1 MYVNKRN
8 IKKDY
13 MSGLKYKEIQDK
25 YNITNS
31 QLIYLIR
38 KNKWKRENNR
48 SKALKNNKN
57 AKGNKGGPG
66 AEKKNKRALKT
77 GEYEDIFSSCF
88 SEAEKQI
95 FETDEFDK
103 TAELI
108 FELKVLKVRESRML
122 NRIEEL
128 QKNKKD
134 MVINNISKSNVQNSN
149 AKWNDSTTTYTHAEN
164 TIVAI
169 QRIEDGLTRVQE
181 AKRRCIESLNKAGVD
196 SVRIEIEKEKLSIE
210 KKRLELELQNA
221 EGEEIEDTSET
232 DRDIYGSD

>member
-1 MYVNKRN
+1 
-8 IKKDY
+8 

-38 KNKWKRENNR
+38 KNKWKRESNR

-77 GEYEDIFSSCF
+77 GEYENIFSSCF
-88 SEAEKQI
+88 SEAEKDI
-95 FETDEFDK
+95 FDNHTFKDK
-103 TAELI
+103 GTELLH
-108 FELKVLKVRESRML
+108 ELKILTIRESRML
-122 NRIEEL
+122 NRIQTL
-128 QKNKKD
+128 QENKKD

-164 TIVAI
+164 TIVAT

-181 AKRRCIESLNKAGVD
+181 AKRRCIESLNKIGMD
-196 SVRIEIEKEKLSIE
+196 NTRIEIEKEKLNIE